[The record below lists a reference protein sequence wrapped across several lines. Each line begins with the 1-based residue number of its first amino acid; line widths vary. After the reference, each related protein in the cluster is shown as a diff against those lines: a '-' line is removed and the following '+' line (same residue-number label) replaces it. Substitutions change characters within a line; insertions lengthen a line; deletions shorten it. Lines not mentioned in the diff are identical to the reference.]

1 MLDLADLTGYDMPGY
16 AHRVTARESLAL
28 AQSEYDEHYTDYR
41 IEAGVDHGALEY
53 TTTFVKLPALYGFC
67 ERTASRGGE
76 SVDPEPWGALR
87 AYSMGG
93 DAYTLCYDGRIVEI
107 SLPFTPTDEQM
118 AIVDEKL
125 GA

>member
-1 MLDLADLTGYDMPGY
+1 MTGYARAPLD
-16 AHRVTARESLAL
+16 RESVIL
-28 AQSEYDEHYTDYR
+28 AQSSVDESMHY
-41 IEAGVDHGALEY
+41 EALGEDIGDLEY
-53 TTTFVKLPALYGFC
+53 TTTYVKLPALYGFC
-67 ERTASRGGE
+67 ERSLSRGGE

-93 DAYTLCYDGRIVEI
+93 DTYTLCYDGRIVEI